1 MKSKIASWFIFTCCL
16 FIGFACNSKTQQQ
29 EPKTEKTA
37 ENVFT
42 EFIQKQ
48 YPNAQIITLEKEIN
62 GTEVEIKDSGIEKE
76 VYFDNNKQWVSTSWE
91 IKADQ
96 IPVAIM
102 DGLLTSA
109 YAEYD
114 LKDITLIERPDGIFY
129 VFDLLHNNNN
139 VQVVYNSDAQVV
151 TNIEVEK

>member
-1 MKSKIASWFIFTCCL
+1 MKTKIANWFIYACCL
-16 FIGFACNSKTQQQ
+16 FIGFACNGKTQQQ
-29 EPKTEKTA
+29 DTKTEKTT
-37 ENVFT
+37 ETVFS

-48 YPNAQIITLEKEIN
+48 YPNAQIMTIEKEVN
-62 GTEVEIKDSGIEKE
+62 GTEANIKDNGIEKE

-102 DGLLTSA
+102 DGLLSSA

-129 VFDLLHNNNN
+129 VFDLSDNDNN